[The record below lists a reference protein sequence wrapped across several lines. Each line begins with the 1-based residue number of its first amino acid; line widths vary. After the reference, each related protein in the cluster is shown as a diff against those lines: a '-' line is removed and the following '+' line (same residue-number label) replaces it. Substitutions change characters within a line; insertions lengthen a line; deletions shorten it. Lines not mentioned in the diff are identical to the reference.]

1 LLAITADEV
10 LAAIDVVSHNGKS
23 ALPHAPLGTPGR
35 TIASQW
41 DTAVKE
47 TLLPREMGR
56 PDAALA
62 GFEHGPVLTIVA
74 EGPDLTVSAINAV
87 DRALAGRD
95 VLGLPLRETLG
106 DLIGPH
112 MADRVQQVYR
122 TGEPYVG
129 REWRVRMQ
137 EGRDTSE
144 HYLDFFVSPWRDPDG
159 SIRGVVAQGIDLT
172 ERVTARRAV
181 EERMD
186 EVAEDYA
193 RVSAVVTAMQD
204 ALLPTDLPVL
214 PGVEVA
220 ARYLLQQNLT
230 SSGGDWFDA
239 IPLGDGRLALV
250 VGDVVG
256 SGVLASGIMGQ
267 LRAVLHERLASG
279 ASGPEA
285 LVALDRFARGL
296 PEAHAATVCLAH
308 LDVETGELVYC
319 TAGHPPPL
327 VLDSDGHTH
336 YVAGTGGRPLGVS
349 HRAAGPED
357 FPVLRERLGPDAM
370 VLLYSDGAV
379 ERPGRSTAES
389 TVELARVV
397 STIRETSLDADTVRQ
412 LEVDRV
418 CERTLDVLAWL
429 SGYDDDITILAAQ
442 RAPRVVPLDVRLP
455 AEPASADR
463 LRTELGGWLDSLALS
478 DLDRTVLVHAANE
491 LASNA
496 IDHAYPRDRRDEVPP
511 GAVVELR
518 AELLATGVVEV
529 TVCDRGRWRDPDLRE
544 QYRGRGLALT
554 SGLVDELDVSQ
565 GGEEAG
571 HGTVAKIRHRVRRAA
586 SLLSPMTG
594 RAPHPHPRDVPF
606 SLSTDEHEHRVDVA
620 GAVDEESSDRL
631 LAVLR
636 TMSRGGAVSVTADLS
651 SVTQLPSVAVRA
663 LYEAH
668 SQMQGGA
675 ELRLVAEMGSPAQ
688 HVLDIVGLPYVT

>member
-1 LLAITADEV
+1 
-10 LAAIDVVSHNGKS
+10 
-23 ALPHAPLGTPGR
+23 
-35 TIASQW
+35 
-41 DTAVKE
+41 VKE

-62 GFEHGPVLTIVA
+62 GFEHGPVLTLVA
-74 EGPDLTVSAINAV
+74 EGPELRVCAINAV

-106 DLIGPH
+106 ELLGPH
-112 MADRVQQVYR
+112 MADSIETVYS
-122 TGEPYVG
+122 TGEPYIG

-137 EGRDTSE
+137 DGEDSSE
-144 HYLDFFVSPWRDPDG
+144 HYLDFFISPWRGRDG

-172 ERVTARRAV
+172 DRVTARRAV

-186 EVAEDYA
+186 EVTEDYERA
-193 RVSAVVTAMQD
+193 SAVVTAMQD

-214 PGVEVA
+214 PAVEVA
-220 ARYLLQQNLT
+220 ARYLLQENLS

-239 IPLGDGRLALV
+239 VPTGDGRLALV

-256 SGVLASGIMGQ
+256 SGVLASAIMGQ

-279 ASGPEA
+279 ASGPDA
-285 LVALDRFARGL
+285 LVALDHFARGL
-296 PEAHAATVCLAH
+296 AEAHAATVCVAH
-308 LDVETGELVYC
+308 LDVDTGDLVYC

-327 VLDSDGHTH
+327 VLDSDGNTH
-336 YVAGTGGRPLGVS
+336 YVAATGGRPLGVS
-349 HRAAGPED
+349 HQAAVADD
-357 FPVLRERLGPDAM
+357 FPVLHEYLGPDAM

-379 ERPGRSTAES
+379 ERPGRTSAEN

-397 STIRETSLDADTVRQ
+397 STIRETSLDPDNVGQPEA
-412 LEVDRV
+412 DRV

-442 RAPRVVPLDVRLP
+442 RVPRVVPLDVRLP
-455 AEPASADR
+455 AAPASADR
-463 LRTELGGWLDSLALS
+463 LRTELGRWLDTLALN
-478 DLDRTVLVHAANE
+478 DLDRTVVVHAANE

-496 IDHAYPRDRRDEVPP
+496 IDHAYPHGDSDELPP
-511 GAVVELR
+511 GAVVEMR
-518 AELLATGVVEV
+518 AELLPSGVVEV

-544 QYRGRGLALT
+544 RYRGRGLALT
-554 SGLVDELDVSQ
+554 SGLVDELDVSH
-565 GGEEAG
+565 GEPQ
-571 HGTVAKIRHRVRRAA
+571 HGPGTIATIRHRVRRAA

-594 RAPHPHPRDVPF
+594 RAPNAQPRDIPF
-606 SLSTDEHEHRVDVA
+606 SLSTHEREHRVDVA
-620 GAVDEESSDRL
+620 GAVDEASSDRL

-651 SVTQLPSVAVRA
+651 GVTQLPSVAVRA

-668 SQMQGGA
+668 SQMQGHA
-675 ELRLVAEMGSPAQ
+675 ELRLLAEMGSPAQ
-688 HVLDIVGLPYVT
+688 HVLDIVGLPYTS